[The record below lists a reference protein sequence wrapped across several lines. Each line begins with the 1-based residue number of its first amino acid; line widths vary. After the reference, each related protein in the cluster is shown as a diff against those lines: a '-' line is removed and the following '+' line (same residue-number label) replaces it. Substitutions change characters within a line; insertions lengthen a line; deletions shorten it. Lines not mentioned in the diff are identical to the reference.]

1 MENEI
6 LEKETFEKQDETQT
20 VGGILRNARL
30 KQGKTLNDVAKALF
44 IRRVY
49 LEAIENVDYKKLPVE
64 PYGLGY
70 VRNYAEYLGLNSA
83 RIVQSFK
90 ETAMPAS
97 TGKKNLKAIGD
108 EQKTNAPHLKHVV
121 TGLVLLI
128 VVILG
133 WKLYDKY
140 SSAPTVGFM
149 NDTPMAEEYPTPVII
164 EDTVEEKTVENVDE
178 NPVEQPSATDNEQ
191 EIDNTENPE
200 DDNAKA
206 DATETNAEEAEQT
219 KADAPRIKIVFIGDS
234 WIELKHNNK
243 VLLARV
249 YHKGFEYEVPYNENL
264 QVSVGKSNN
273 VRFYIDGKLTKVTT
287 PRNQIRV
294 NLDKFLEK
302 R

>member
-6 LEKETFEKQDETQT
+6 IEEETSEKQEETQT
-20 VGGILRNARL
+20 VGNILRNARL
-30 KQGKTLNDVAKALF
+30 KQGKTLNDVADVLF

-90 ETAMPAS
+90 ETAMPAT

-108 EQKTNAPHLKHVV
+108 EQKTNAPHLKHVII
-121 TGLVLLI
+121 GLAILI
-128 VVILG
+128 AAILG

-140 SSAPTVGFM
+140 SSAPAVEFM
-149 NDTPMAEEYPTPVII
+149 NDTPSAENYPTPVII
-164 EDTVEEKTVENVDE
+164 EETTQNIAVEDNGENQVE
-178 NPVEQPSATDNEQ
+178 
-191 EIDNTENPE
+191 INTEN
-200 DDNAKA
+200 DNK
-206 DATETNAEEAEQT
+206 ETLNSNENLVNDNENANEAET
-219 KADAPRIKIVFIGDS
+219 KTEETEQKEADAPRIKIVLVGDS

-264 QVSVGKSNN
+264 QVTVGKSNN